1 MFEIPMRREQS
12 FGYSALFLKEY
23 SCYFKL
29 CIDTKSNPI
38 LFPQTKRQQTL
49 RYFQDFVG
57 NSAEDGRFTVLMQ
70 IDVEILPLQREPT
83 PPQRRVHA
91 RWTMIFSPQVL
102 GNSNIFVRE
111 NIPTWTLLKGEKP
124 SFSVKA
130 WSNISLRD
138 LMKMLR
144 KEWTKKFYG
153 SLNDKPCWIL
163 FVSSDRSSCSRPL
176 TTFSHNLLSLLKIS
190 L

>member
-1 MFEIPMRREQS
+1 MTESLIGVQCRATSVGKNTVVAVFRIMFEIPMRREQS

-57 NSAEDGRFTVLMQ
+57 NSAEDGRFIVLMQ

-91 RWTMIFSPQVL
+91 R
-102 GNSNIFVRE
+102 
-111 NIPTWTLLKGEKP
+111 
-124 SFSVKA
+124 
-130 WSNISLRD
+130 
-138 LMKMLR
+138 
-144 KEWTKKFYG
+144 
-153 SLNDKPCWIL
+153 
-163 FVSSDRSSCSRPL
+163 
-176 TTFSHNLLSLLKIS
+176 
-190 L
+190 